1 MKKFVSVFLIIAMT
15 FATVAVATA
24 CGGSSDG
31 KDNDVTV
38 VISTSTG
45 DKSFNDSAKAGVDKL
60 NDDGYTAAFVECGSN
75 SELFEQNLKSA
86 AETSRMVV
94 AVGSEFTMLGD
105 VCKEYPDV
113 KFAWVDNCIE
123 NPEKYENLVNI
134 SYAQNEGSYLV
145 GYIAAKESKS
155 GTVGIVGG
163 MDIPV
168 INDFIVGF
176 EQGAKDAGCKAVH
189 NFTNDE
195 TWSDADKGAQCAQD
209 LHAKGADVIFQACG
223 GCGVGI
229 TQNAEKEGYM
239 VIGVD
244 ADQRQTMSDY
254 ADFIYCSMVKEVGN
268 SIYDL
273 VKKFIDDETF
283 EGGTIWN
290 AGLEGGYVGV
300 AYGAEDQEQL
310 VSDEIKAGV
319 EDIQAKIAAG
329 DIKVETAL

>member
-1 MKKFVSVFLIIAMT
+1 MKKFVSVLLVIAMT
-15 FATVAVATA
+15 FAMVAVATA
-24 CGGSSDG
+24 CGGSDDG
-31 KDNDVTV
+31 KENDVTV

-45 DKSFNDSAKAGVDKL
+45 DKSFNDSAKAGADKL
-60 NDDGYTAAFVECGSN
+60 NEDGYKAAFVECGAN

-86 AETSRMVV
+86 AESSRMVV
-94 AVGSEFTMLGD
+94 AVGSEFTMIGD
-105 VCKEYPDV
+105 VANEYPDV
-113 KFAWVDNCIE
+113 KFAWVDNAVE
-123 NPEKYENLVNI
+123 NPENYANLINI

-145 GYIAAKESKS
+145 GYIAAKESKT

-176 EQGAKDAGCKAVH
+176 EQGAKDAGAKGIH

-195 TWSDADKGAQCAQD
+195 TWSDADKGAQCALD
-209 LHAKGADVIFQACG
+209 LKSKGADVIFQACG

-229 TQNAEKEGYM
+229 TQGAKDAGYM

-254 ADFIYCSMVKEVGN
+254 ADYIYCSMVKEVGN

-273 VKKFIDDETF
+273 VVKFVDKEEFD
-283 EGGTIWN
+283 GGTIWN

-319 EDIQAKIAAG
+319 EELQQKVASG
-329 DIKVETAL
+329 EIKVDTAF

>member
-1 MKKFVSVFLIIAMT
+1 MRKFISVLLIVAMT
-15 FATVAVATA
+15 FATAMVVTS
-24 CGGSSDG
+24 CGSNDG

-45 DKSFNDSAKAGVDKL
+45 DKSFNDSAKAGCDRL
-60 NDDGYTAAFVECGSN
+60 NDEGYKAAFVECGSN

-86 AETSRMVV
+86 AESSRMVV

-105 VCKEYPDV
+105 VCNEYPDV
-113 KFAWVDNCIE
+113 MFAWVDNCIE
-123 NPEKYENLVNI
+123 NPENYPNLINI

-145 GYIAAKESKS
+145 GYIAAKESKT

-176 EQGAKDAGCKAVH
+176 EQGAKDAGAKAIH
-189 NFTNDE
+189 TYTNDE
-195 TWSDADKGAQCAQD
+195 TWSDADKGLQCAQD
-209 LHAKGADVIFQACG
+209 LHSKGADVIFQACG

-229 TQNAEKEGYM
+229 TQGAKDNGYM

-244 ADQRQTMSDY
+244 ADQRQTMADY
-254 ADFIYCSMVKEVGN
+254 ADYIYCSMVKEVGN
-268 SIYDL
+268 SIFDL
-273 VKKFIDDETF
+273 VVKFIDDEQF
-283 EGGTIWN
+283 DGGSVWN

-300 AYGAEDQEQL
+300 AYGAEDQKAL
-310 VSDEIKAGV
+310 VSDEIQAGV
-319 EDIQAKIAAG
+319 KDIQEKIASG
-329 DIKVETAL
+329 DIKVVTAL